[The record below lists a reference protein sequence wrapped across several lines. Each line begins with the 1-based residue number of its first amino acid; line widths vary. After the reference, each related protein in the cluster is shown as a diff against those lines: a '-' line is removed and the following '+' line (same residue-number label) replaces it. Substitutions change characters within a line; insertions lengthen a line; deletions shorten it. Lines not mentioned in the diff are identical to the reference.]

1 MGYTMEGPLG
11 RYTEG
16 TTSRREPGHGPASPL
31 LDLLL
36 VGVAALGRRTHAA
49 HDDEDHRLRRH

>member
-1 MGYTMEGPLG
+1 MEGPLG

-16 TTSRREPGHGPASPL
+16 ATSRREPGHGPASPL

-36 VGVAALGRRTHAA
+36 VGVAALGRRTQAA

>member
-1 MGYTMEGPLG
+1 MEGPLG

-16 TTSRREPGHGPASPL
+16 ASRREPGLGPASPL

-36 VGVAALGRRTHAA
+36 VGFAALGRRAQA
-49 HDDEDHRLRRH
+49 MHDDEDHRLRRH